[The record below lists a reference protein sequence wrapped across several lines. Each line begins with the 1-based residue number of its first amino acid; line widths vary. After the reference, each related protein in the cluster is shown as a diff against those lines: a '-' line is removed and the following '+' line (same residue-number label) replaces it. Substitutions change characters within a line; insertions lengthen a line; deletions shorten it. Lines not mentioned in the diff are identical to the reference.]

1 MYICKCDIYCLC
13 FLPKVTL
20 LEDSTPVLGKLVA
33 IDSGQAVIDI
43 SSKEEAGLVPSS
55 SSGTPSSLKIYRVS
69 QLQVVSPAASPPPS
83 SLSQGASPRRS
94 MVGSQGA
101 RPSIR
106 LAACRQ
112 QAAGVVQKQP
122 VCIINA
128 NQDAN
133 SESLFDVSA
142 PGANTSESLI
152 AGFKPLTATFIDE
165 KPLILV
171 ERLCDKKV
179 FLLLSSK
186 SSGTILQPSS
196 FVAVGTGKSQPLKC
210 TVEEESVFG
219 KDAGFIG
226 YSLED
231 VKAFYSSELEL
242 VAKDAGVKGKQSQK
256 KVGQK
261 RGLRD
266 ESADEELM
274 PLLLESVRTPE
285 LHSNSTGSVL
295 LLRDLTGGVYALKNG
310 LALSHCVSSSNR
322 CDEGYG
328 FADSAFSALAI
339 EERTLDSATSCIVFV
354 LGKEERRRQ
363 RLPFRPPLYLA
374 IIHYV
379 YNGIHVRTY
388 VPM

>member
-1 MYICKCDIYCLC
+1 MYVRMYIRKCHMYCLH

-43 SSKEEAGLVPSS
+43 SSKDEAGLVPSS

-219 KDAGFIG
+219 KDAGFVG
-226 YSLED
+226 HSLED
-231 VKAFYSSELEL
+231 IKAFYSSELEL
-242 VAKDAGVKGKQSQK
+242 VAKDVKGKQSQK

-261 RGLRD
+261 RGHCD

-295 LLRDLTGGVYALKNG
+295 VLRDLTGGVYALKNG
-310 LALSHCVSSSNR
+310 LALSHSVSSSNR

-354 LGKEERRRQ
+354 LGKEGRRKQ
-363 RLPFRPPLYLA
+363 RLPLIKTSITLDT
-374 IIHYV
+374 I
-379 YNGIHVRTY
+379 
-388 VPM
+388 